1 MKVEAK
7 DLPPILRENDNFYL
21 LFIEDSINHADPN
34 AELFVRQNLEGL
46 VFSIQPS
53 LDTTKQALIDN
64 LLESHRRLNLNIKF
78 SSSLAIQKKIIFSV
92 KFNDIW

>member
-1 MKVEAK
+1 MRIKAQ
-7 DLPPILRENDNFYL
+7 DLPPILRENDNSYL

-34 AELFVRQNLEGL
+34 AELFIRQNLDGL

-53 LDTTKQALIDN
+53 IAATKQSLIDN

-78 SSSLAIQKKIIFSV
+78 SSSLAIQRKIIFSI
-92 KFNDIW
+92 KFNEIW